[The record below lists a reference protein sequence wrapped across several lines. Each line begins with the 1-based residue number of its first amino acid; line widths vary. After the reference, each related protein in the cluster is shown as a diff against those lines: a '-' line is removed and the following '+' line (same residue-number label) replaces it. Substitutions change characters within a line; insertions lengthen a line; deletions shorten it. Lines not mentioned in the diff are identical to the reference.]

1 MYSISIFVVN
11 SKHKLGS
18 EHNFDFAWL
27 SVELSTFL
35 NCDLTLIY
43 LLQRVRAKAQK
54 RVGAGELLE
63 IGVNMALAGVFIA

>member
-18 EHNFDFAWL
+18 EHNFVAAWL

-43 LLQRVRAKAQK
+43 LLLRGGAKAHK
-54 RVGAGELLE
+54 GAG
-63 IGVNMALAGVFIA
+63 AGGFA